1 MNDSVF
7 FFFDELQEDD
17 HNKLYELIRRE
28 VKIMAKSILTPEGDL
43 VNYDNL
49 IAVSVEVRSVG
60 VDEEHSEDEY
70 CIIGTD
76 VTNKE
81 NLLYHSTDHD
91 KVMNVQRDITR
102 WLQSEAFSTFE
113 MPTADEGGDA

>member
-1 MNDSVF
+1 
-7 FFFDELQEDD
+7 
-17 HNKLYELIRRE
+17 
-28 VKIMAKSILTPEGDL
+28 MAKSILTPEGDL

-49 IAVSVEVRSVG
+49 IAVSVEVRPVSVEVRPVG
-60 VDEEHSEDEY
+60 VDEEHSEDEC
-70 CIIGTD
+70 CIVGTD

-81 NLLYHSTDHD
+81 NLLYHSPDYD
-91 KVMNVQRDITR
+91 KVMSVQRDITR

>member
-1 MNDSVF
+1 
-7 FFFDELQEDD
+7 
-17 HNKLYELIRRE
+17 
-28 VKIMAKSILTPEGDL
+28 MAKSILTPEGDL

-49 IAVSVEVRSVG
+49 IAVSVEVRPVG

-70 CIIGTD
+70 CIVRTD

-81 NLLYHSTDHD
+81 NLLYHSPDYD
-91 KVMNVQRDITR
+91 KVMSVQRDITR

>member
-7 FFFDELQEDD
+7 FFFDELQEDN

-49 IAVSVEVRSVG
+49 ILTLTLILG
-60 VDEEHSEDEY
+60 KG
-70 CIIGTD
+70 I
-76 VTNKE
+76 
-81 NLLYHSTDHD
+81 
-91 KVMNVQRDITR
+91 
-102 WLQSEAFSTFE
+102 
-113 MPTADEGGDA
+113 DAC

>member
-1 MNDSVF
+1 
-7 FFFDELQEDD
+7 
-17 HNKLYELIRRE
+17 
-28 VKIMAKSILTPEGDL
+28 MAKSILTPEGDL
-43 VNYDNL
+43 VNYNNL

-81 NLLYHSTDHD
+81 NLLYHSADHD
-91 KVMNVQRDITR
+91 TYT
-102 WLQSEAFSTFE
+102 SF
-113 MPTADEGGDA
+113 